1 LILVFILFF
10 ILLFVSPYSFAA
22 EPMAPTVLEAKP
34 CVPLP
39 GKAPEMVVIAAGRFF
54 MGSVEG
60 DGQRDERPQHGVAV
74 VQPFAMSRCEVTV
87 AEFRAFVLETAY
99 KTDAELGKGC
109 YVLNEA
115 KDGFEQKRE
124 SDWTNPGFEQA
135 ENHPVVCVSWRD
147 ARAYAYWLSLK
158 TGQKYRLPTEVEWE
172 YAARAGTETVYWWGD
187 EASHEYANYGDEDWV
202 GAVEGRDEW
211 MKTAPVGRFPR
222 NAFGLSDMLGNVW
235 EWTADCWHGGY
246 SDAPYDGSAWLEGAG
261 AECDRR
267 VIRGG
272 SWIHVAE
279 NMRSASRF
287 RITTGV
293 PYYYIGFRL
302 ARALF

>member
-1 LILVFILFF
+1 LS
-10 ILLFVSPYSFAA
+10 VSPYSFAA
-22 EPMAPTVLEAKP
+22 EPAASTVLEAKP
-34 CVPLP
+34 CESLP

-54 MGSVEG
+54 MGSAEG

-109 YVLNEA
+109 NVLNEA

-124 SDWTNPGFEQA
+124 SDWTNPGFKQA

-147 ARAYAYWLSLK
+147 ARAYVYWLSLK
-158 TGQKYRLPTEVEWE
+158 TGEKYRLPTEAEWE

-187 EASHEYANYGDEDWV
+187 EASHEYANYRGV
-202 GAVEGRDEW
+202 GGRDQW
-211 MKTAPVGRFPR
+211 DRTAPVGRFPR

-246 SDAPYDGSAWLEGAG
+246 TDAPYDGSAWLEGAG

-272 SWIHVAE
+272 SWSFNAVL
-279 NMRSASRF
+279 MRSAYRF
-287 RITTGV
+287 RLPSV
-293 PYYYIGFRL
+293 ESYSNIGFRI

>member
-1 LILVFILFF
+1 LFIP
-10 ILLFVSPYSFAA
+10 SYSFAA
-22 EPMAPTVLEAKP
+22 EPAVPTILEAKP

-39 GKAPEMVVIAAGRFF
+39 GKAPEMVVIASGRFF

-74 VQPFAMSRCEVTV
+74 VKPFAMSRCEVTV
-87 AEFRAFVLETAY
+87 AEFRAFVLETQY
-99 KTDAELGKGC
+99 QTD
-109 YVLNEA
+109 NE
-115 KDGFEQKRE
+115 KKSCDWRSSGFK
-124 SDWTNPGFEQA
+124 QA

-158 TGQKYRLPTEVEWE
+158 TGQKYRLPTEAEWE
-172 YAARAGTETVYWWGD
+172 YAARAGTETAYWWGD
-187 EASHEYANYGDEDWV
+187 EASHEYANYRG
-202 GAVEGRDEW
+202 VEGRDQW
-211 MKTAPVGRFPR
+211 DRTAPVGSFPR
-222 NAFGLSDMLGNVW
+222 NAFGLSDMLGNAW

-272 SWIHVAE
+272 SWLNRAE
-279 NMRSASRF
+279 VMRSAF
-287 RITTGV
+287 RDRDPTV
-293 PYYYIGFRL
+293 DSYYFIGFRI